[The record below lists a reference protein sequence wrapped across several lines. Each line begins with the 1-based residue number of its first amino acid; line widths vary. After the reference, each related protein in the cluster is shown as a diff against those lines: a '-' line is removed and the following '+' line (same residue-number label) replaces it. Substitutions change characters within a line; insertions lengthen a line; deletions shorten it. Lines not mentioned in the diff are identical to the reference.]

1 MTPPKL
7 PAELSWT
14 LIGTAVLAAVLL
26 GAVGL
31 TVAIGGET
39 PRFAEAV
46 ACAATVC
53 LAGGIGGWVVARW
66 PTRSPSLTVAKG
78 LGAVS
83 LRIFLP
89 LVALGWLQ
97 TPAGRGLRDAGA
109 DRLLLVLYLAVLA
122 TDILLH
128 IMGSRE
134 LRRIRGKNSPD

>member
-1 MTPPKL
+1 VNPWKQ
-7 PAELSWT
+7 PAHRGWT
-14 LIGTAVLAAVLL
+14 LVGSAVLAAVLL
-26 GAVGL
+26 GAVAL
-31 TVAIGGET
+31 AVAAGGKS
-39 PRFAEAV
+39 PRFLEAV

-66 PTRSPSLTVAKG
+66 PTRNPSLAVAKG

-89 LVALGWLQ
+89 LLALGWLQ

-109 DRLLLVLYLAVLA
+109 DRLLLVFYLATLA

-128 IMGSRE
+128 IMGARRTPQDSRQK
-134 LRRIRGKNSPD
+134 IP